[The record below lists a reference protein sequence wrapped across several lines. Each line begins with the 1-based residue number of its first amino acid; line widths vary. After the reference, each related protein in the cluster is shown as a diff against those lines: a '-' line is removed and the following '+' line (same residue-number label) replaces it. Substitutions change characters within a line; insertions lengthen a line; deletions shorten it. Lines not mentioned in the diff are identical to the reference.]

1 MKNQSKSNFKRS
13 IERYLCFLCENAELI
28 YAEYAYENILADL
41 KAKKR
46 LIKFAKRM
54 EKKYPFPSLEF

>member
-1 MKNQSKSNFKRS
+1 MKNQSKRNFKRS
-13 IERYLCFLCENAELI
+13 IERYLCFLCENSELV

-46 LIKFAKRM
+46 LINFAERM
-54 EKKYPFPSLEF
+54 QKKYPFPCLL